1 MDDLTNYRK
10 NKGCVSATLRKKG
23 NSDKCIEDLL
33 DILYRIGSD
42 DPTHNFNNHK
52 FLSLFQSIL
61 HDMQRF
67 TPPLDKKGKSV
78 GTSREEL
85 LPNKIY
91 RKLLVYLIINIDTF
105 ELDKLEILSRLFTS
119 LEENAVGGYM
129 YLSVNGTSYL
139 TILGLLQKYDIEL
152 SYERRYVDDKS
163 RIEMHLI
170 ISNLVVITL
179 MQQRI
184 ELLES

>member
-1 MDDLTNYRK
+1 MDELQSYSENE
-10 NKGCVSATLRKKG
+10 GCVSATLRKKG

-33 DILYRIGSD
+33 DILYRIGGD
-42 DPTHNFNNHK
+42 DPTPNFNNHE
-52 FLSLFQSIL
+52 FCSLFQSIL
-61 HDMQRF
+61 QDMEQF
-67 TPPLDKKGKSV
+67 TPRLDEKGKSV
-78 GTSREEL
+78 GTSRKEL

-91 RKLLVYLIINIDTF
+91 RKLLVYLIINIDTL

-119 LEENAVGGYM
+119 LEESAVGGYM
-129 YLSVNGTSYL
+129 YLSVNGKSYL

-152 SYERRYVDDKS
+152 CYERRYVDDKS

-170 ISNLVVITL
+170 ICNLVVITL

-184 ELLES
+184 ELL